1 MIYSTRFGALNEP
14 FAKWSSLAAKLCSCS
29 PFPHMTSSRPAIIWL
44 ITSLCW
50 LGAAFLVVTGLLTA
64 FGIVPLRAGAFLLE
78 GLELMGPVIF
88 FLAAAASTAIGFALI
103 FRWPGARRIAI
114 LFFALFGFAA
124 IPSISSAVMEFR
136 WFVIATEGAKLLSSV
151 LVIFYLMQPDVVA
164 YFER

>member
-1 MIYSTRFGALNEP
+1 MS
-14 FAKWSSLAAKLCSCS
+14 
-29 PFPHMTSSRPAIIWL
+29 SSRPAVLWL
-44 ITSLCW
+44 MVSLCW
-50 LGAAFLVVTGLLTA
+50 LSGAFLAISGLLAT
-64 FGIVPLRAGAFLLE
+64 FGIVPLRTGSFLLE

-88 FLAAAASTAIGFALI
+88 FLAAAASTTVGFSLI
-103 FRWPGARRIAI
+103 LRWPGARRIAI

-136 WFVIATEGAKLLSSV
+136 WFVIAPEGAKLLSSV